1 MNKKDT
7 LHVALIDDESAIRR
21 IVGRELESLGLTVS
35 TFEDAAGA
43 RTWLKENEPDAIVLD
58 VRLPGISGDQFL
70 RELSELVPSVPVIM
84 LTGHANVDLAVEC
97 MKRGAVDLLTKP
109 CSIEHL
115 NIAIRRAV
123 EGTRLREKTRTLTRH
138 SQPLRPLPK
147 LAGSSELMTRLR
159 RMIDKVARSGESV
172 LIIGESGTGKE
183 LIARAIQQQSSR
195 ASAAYLTVNCAAVTE
210 TLLES
215 ELFGHEKGAFSGA
228 EERRLGFFEIADGG
242 TLFLDEIGDMPITMQ
257 PKLLRVLQSGEFR
270 RVGGSKTLHADVR
283 VIAATNKSLIDE
295 VREGRFRE
303 DLMHR
308 VNTITIDAPPLR
320 ERMEDLEELV
330 DLFQKEL
337 GNDYRARPFAAGTF
351 DIMRRYPWPGNVR
364 ELRNI
369 VRRAL
374 ILSENDDIQPED
386 LPRHVCQIAL
396 PSGESTEAYVFD
408 PEVTLADLE
417 KRHILA
423 MLEESGG
430 NKTQAA
436 RKLGVSV
443 KTLYNKLEAWQSDG
457 ADEED

>member
-1 MNKKDT
+1 MPDKEK
-7 LHVALIDDESAIRR
+7 LHIALIDDESAIRR
-21 IVGRELESLGLTVS
+21 ILGRELEGLGLTVS
-35 TFEDAAGA
+35 TFEDAASA
-43 RTWLKENEPDAIVLD
+43 RSWLQEQTPDAIVLD

-70 RELSELVPSVPVIM
+70 RELADLAPSVPVIM

-97 MKRGAVDLLTKP
+97 MKLGAVDLLTKP
-109 CSIEHL
+109 CSIDHL
-115 NIAIRRAV
+115 ELAIRRAV

-138 SQPLRPLPK
+138 TQPLRPLPK
-147 LAGSSELMTRLR
+147 LSGSSEPMACLR
-159 RMIDKVARSGESV
+159 RMIGKVAGFDESV

-183 LIARAIQQQSSR
+183 LIARMIQQQSNR
-195 ASAAYLTVNCAAVTE
+195 AKAAYLTVNCAAVSE

-215 ELFGHEKGAFSGA
+215 ELFGHEKGAFTGA

-242 TLFLDEIGDMPITMQ
+242 TLFLDEIGDMPISMQ

-270 RVGGSKTLHADVR
+270 RVGGNKALHADVR

-308 VNTITIDAPPLR
+308 VNTITLDAPPLR
-320 ERMEDLEELV
+320 ERIEDLNELIE
-330 DLFQKEL
+330 LFSKEL
-337 GNDYRARPFAAGTF
+337 GEEYVGRPFGKETL
-351 DIMRRYPWPGNVR
+351 DILRNYAWPGNVR
-364 ELRNI
+364 ELRNV

-374 ILSENDDIQPED
+374 ILSESDEIQPED
-386 LPRHVCQIAL
+386 LPRHLRQMVKPAD
-396 PSGESTEAYVFD
+396 ENTEAYVFD
-408 PEVTLADLE
+408 SNMTIADLE

-423 MLEESGG
+423 MLDDCGG

-443 KTLYNKLEAWQSDG
+443 KTLYNKLEAWQSD
-457 ADEED
+457 DEAE